1 MNKKTFKTVIIGLVA
16 IVVIGVG
23 AFYTLSPKTYDT
35 AKVVKSDIQEI
46 ISETGTI
53 VSNKQK
59 TYYADTDI
67 VVKGLNLKVGHT
79 AKIDTVLMTYM
90 KVADIYEE
98 ELSLTSDFTGVV
110 TECYIEEGEYIKQGS
125 PLFVVADNNN
135 LSASIELSS
144 DNLENIEVGQ
154 KANITCGEKTYAGSV
169 YDIKEVAVK
178 TDGKPKINVDVQV
191 STDAEMIYLGSEVDV
206 DIFAVAK
213 DSVLVVPIEAVY
225 SDADNDYVYCI
236 ENNVIV
242 KKAVKT
248 GISSDKYTEIKE
260 GLSTNDTVIT
270 GAVNDS
276 DRGTKAISK

>member
-79 AKIDTVLMTYM
+79 VKIDSVLMTYM

>member
-1 MNKKTFKTVIIGLVA
+1 MNKKTFNIGLVA

-206 DIFAVAK
+206 DIFAVPK